1 MLATIVPYYMY
12 IPHYYYIPVS
22 DNAKHT
28 DLTWTQVVGLIVLL
42 ALLVAW
48 ITAIY
53 CVIDDLI
60 WDDNKQDKIK
70 HTIELIVWIV
80 IGAIWLI
87 AC

>member
-1 MLATIVPYYMY
+1 MLATMIPYY
-12 IPHYYYIPVS
+12 IYIPVS
-22 DNAKHT
+22 DNGKHT
-28 DLTWTQVVGLIVLL
+28 DLTWTQAVGLIVLL
-42 ALLVAW
+42 ALLVTW

-70 HTIELIVWIV
+70 HTIELIVWIA
-80 IGAIWLI
+80 IGVIWLI